1 MGIEVHPT
9 AIPDVLVISPKKV
22 ADHRGFFCELYRDRT
37 TDPCGAPLHFVQ
49 ENLSLSKHA
58 GTIRGLHFQ
67 TPPFA
72 QAKLV
77 RTTRGRILDVAVD
90 IRRSSLTFGRHVVAE
105 LSSESLQQL
114 FIPAG
119 FAHGFCTLEP
129 KTEVVYKVTNYYAP
143 ENDRGLLW
151 NDPDLNIAW
160 PRSWDAFELS
170 DKDKCHPR
178 LRDLPP
184 YFE

>member
-1 MGIEVHPT
+1 MGIDVHPT
-9 AIPDVLVISPKKV
+9 TIPDVLLISPNKV
-22 ADHRGFFCELYRDRT
+22 ADRRGYFCELYRDCT
-37 TDPCGAPLHFVQ
+37 IVAQGEPLNFVQ
-49 ENLSLSKHA
+49 ENLSLSKHP

-67 TPPFA
+67 TPPCA

-77 RTTRGRILDVAVD
+77 RATRGRILDIAVD
-90 IRRSSLTFGRHVVAE
+90 IRRSSPTFGRHVVAE
-105 LSSESLQQL
+105 LSSESLQQI

-129 KTEVVYKVTNYYAP
+129 NTEVVYKVTNYYAP
-143 ENDRGLLW
+143 ESDRGLLW

-160 PRSWDAFELS
+160 PRSWDVIELS
-170 DKDKCHPR
+170 DKDRCHPR
-178 LRDLPP
+178 LRDLPN